1 MPPNKDRLY
10 IALFAHSRP
19 DAYHWAFLVSPKEN
33 SNSNYQTI
41 QYHAT
46 NRIQL
51 RDGMMKATWE
61 LERVQLGKSEP
72 VRLLARILIG
82 KVERS
87 RDELDKSLES
97 VAVVQDVRIG
107 HGWLPF
113 LLMVTATGSK
123 LEMSNVGRARSYT
136 AGKG

>member
-19 DAYHWAFLVSPKEN
+19 NAYHWAFLVSPKEN
-33 SNSNYQTI
+33 ANSNYQTI

-46 NRIQL
+46 NRVQL

-61 LERVQLGKSEP
+61 LERLQLGKAEP

-87 RDELDKSLES
+87 RDELDKSLKS
-97 VAVVQDVRIG
+97 VAVIQDDPNSRCRTWAENALTQLGKDKI
-107 HGWLPF
+107 L
-113 LLMVTATGSK
+113 SK
-123 LEMSNVGRARSYT
+123 AQHEEYPGTTR
-136 AGKG
+136 

>member
-97 VAVVQDVRIG
+97 VAVVQDDPNWRCRTWAEHALTQLGKDKI
-107 HGWLPF
+107 L
-113 LLMVTATGSK
+113 SK
-123 LEMSNVGRARSYT
+123 VQHEEYPGTTR
-136 AGKG
+136 